1 MSLGDEFWSR
11 AVRFGFL
18 IGLTFSVLVLAG
30 VLLSL
35 QRHPAYATGAFVVA
49 AIALLR
55 VLQGLRP
62 PGPPR
67 GS

>member
-1 MSLGDEFWSR
+1 VNLEEQLWSR
-11 AVRFGFL
+11 GVRFGFL
-18 IGLTFSVLVLAG
+18 IGCTFAVLVLAG

-49 AIALLR
+49 AVALLR

-62 PGPPR
+62 PGPP
-67 GS
+67 GG